1 MIAAWIREL
10 SAMLGWDAYAVVAMI
25 EYYFDES
32 YQVDQPTGHA
42 VRLTMG
48 GCIAPAERW
57 RQFSEKWKT
66 AINQF
71 GLDMFHMAD
80 FEADKQDFAGWK
92 NDRPNDRVV
101 LLNRLLDLMAEY
113 VEGYVGT
120 FIEVKAY
127 GEKQKDHYQDL
138 VINSLKSAS
147 VSASKQSGSAD
158 RMPVVFA
165 QHQNLSPAKADAFSA
180 VLMKIKDAP
189 IGPVTAARPLDVM
202 PLQAADIFAY
212 ELSRHLRF
220 SSHQRYPLKRI
231 LEDAAKRGIKVTTH
245 LYTESFRSDPRAS
258 GVILPGTMLPPPSG
272 KV

>member
-1 MIAAWIREL
+1 MSAAWIREL
-10 SAMLGWDAYAVVAMI
+10 SVMLGWDARAGVAMI
-25 EYYFDES
+25 ECYFDES

-57 RQFSEKWKT
+57 RQFSEEWET
-66 AINQF
+66 TIHQF
-71 GLDMFHMAD
+71 GVGMFHMAD
-80 FEADKQDFAGWK
+80 FEADKQDFAGWRR
-92 NDRPNDRVV
+92 NRPNDRVT

-120 FIEVKAY
+120 FVEVKVY
-127 GEKQKDHYQDL
+127 GEKQKDRYQEL
-138 VINSLKSAS
+138 VVNSLRSAS
-147 VSASKQSGSAD
+147 ICANQKGSTD

-165 QHQNLSPAKADAFSA
+165 QHQNFSPAKADAFSA
-180 VLMKIKDAP
+180 VLMMIKDAP
-189 IGPVTAARPLDVM
+189 IGPVTAARPQDVM

-231 LEDAAKRGIKVTTH
+231 VEDAAKRGIKVTTH

-258 GVILPGTMLPPPSG
+258 GVILPGMMLPPPSEE
-272 KV
+272 V